1 MDKMNSIRLLNGL
14 LADHFTLMLK
24 IWQFHWNVVG
34 PSFGSYHED
43 LKDLYEKEIESVD
56 SVAERIRSLD
66 GIPLSSMKQ
75 MLSNNH
81 IVESPTPAPITDTHN
96 MWQIISNDW
105 ENIITYIRQIHS
117 QIDNDDLGTLNF
129 LEDMV
134 DNMEKDLW
142 MIKAR
147 IQ

>member
-1 MDKMNSIRLLNGL
+1 MNSVRLLNGL
-14 LADHFTLMLK
+14 LSDHFTLMLK

-43 LKDLYEKEIESVD
+43 LKELYEKEIESVD

-81 IVESPTPAPITDTHN
+81 IVESLTPAPITDTHN

-105 ENIITYIRQIHS
+105 ESIITYIRQIHN
-117 QIDNDDLGTLNF
+117 QIDSGDLGTLNF